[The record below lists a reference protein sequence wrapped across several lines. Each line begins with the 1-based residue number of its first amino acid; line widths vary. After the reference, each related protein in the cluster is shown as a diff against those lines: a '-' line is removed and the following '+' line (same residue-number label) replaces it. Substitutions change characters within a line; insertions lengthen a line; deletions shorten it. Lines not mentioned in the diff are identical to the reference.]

1 MNVAIESNRVT
12 LAVDG
17 ADVDAR
23 YLAGGEGPPLI
34 LLHGIGLDAATVS
47 WRHAMPVLAED
58 HTVYA
63 LDLPGHGA
71 SDKPRRTYTTE
82 YYVDTLS
89 AFIDELE
96 IEGAGLVGI
105 SMGGAVALGHA
116 LDGGDPEGLVL
127 VDSYG
132 LGQDAYWRSGAS
144 VALRMPFADSML
156 WGSVGSRM
164 AVRSS
169 LRGLAGRSLPD
180 ELVDDVHDAVSPATM
195 RAMRSWQRH
204 EFQADGLRTDYTE
217 RLPSL
222 ETETLLIHGRD
233 DPLLP
238 VSWSERANSQLPDS
252 ELAVIEGCGHWPP
265 RERPEQFNRAVG
277 EFW

>member
-12 LAVDG
+12 LPVDGEAVD
-17 ADVDAR
+17 VR

-96 IEGAGLVGI
+96 IGGAGLVGI

-144 VALRMPFADSML
+144 VALRVPFADSVL

-195 RAMRSWQRH
+195 RTMRSWQRH

-217 RLPSL
+217 RLSDL
-222 ETETLLIHGRD
+222 TTDTLLIHGRD

-238 VSWSERANSQLPDS
+238 VSWSERASGRLPDS
-252 ELAVIEGCGHWPP
+252 ELAVIKKCGHWPP
-265 RERPEQFNRAVG
+265 RERPAQFNRAVG
-277 EFW
+277 EFV

>member
-12 LAVDG
+12 LPVDGEAVD
-17 ADVDAR
+17 VR
-23 YLAGGEGPPLI
+23 YLAGGDGPPLV

-47 WRHAMPVLAED
+47 WRHAMPVLAQNQ
-58 HTVYA
+58 TVYA

-71 SDKPRRTYTTE
+71 SDKPQRTYTTE
-82 YYVDTLS
+82 YYVETLA
-89 AFIDELE
+89 AFLDELGLA
-96 IEGAGLVGI
+96 GAGLVGI

-144 VALRMPFADSML
+144 VALRVPFADSML